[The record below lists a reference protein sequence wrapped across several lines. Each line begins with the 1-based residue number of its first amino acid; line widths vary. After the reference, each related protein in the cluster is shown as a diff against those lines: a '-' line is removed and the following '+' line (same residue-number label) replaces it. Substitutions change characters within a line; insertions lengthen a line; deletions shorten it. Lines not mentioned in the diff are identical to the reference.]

1 MVKMN
6 YFWFMV
12 IVMCIPALVGSAFI
26 TIDWYFDHLKRK
38 EKLYYQKLDYLDRID
53 IILSKKKGV

>member
-1 MVKMN
+1 
-6 YFWFMV
+6 
-12 IVMCIPALVGSAFI
+12 MCIPALVGSAFI